1 MLPSTWQS
9 SEAKIKHLARL
20 RKIRFHLLLVLNL
33 WQFLHHES
41 VRFSLKWTLS
51 TAQKRFKCIYWI
63 LQMYNAYSSPPKK
76 HDLISFFLHGFIL
89 QTLPIKQSE
98 AKSDGLLEP
107 WSKNPNVCRH
117 MSAWS
122 IHPLHQFVQCHS
134 SDLSNVQ
141 NNRMAG
147 PGLWNAEQSFVGVGS
162 IWLWC
167 PFFVGH
173 LRPILR
179 IWIQKKQTEKCLKRN
194 EWSNAKTFNHG
205 FNWYDDNNTK
215 NQKNEMLYKS
225 WTSQLQ
231 FRVWR
236 QETSILQDCDFQEI
250 CLQDLC
256 LSRSTGR
263 ES

>member
-98 AKSDGLLEP
+98 AKSDGLSHAPNPQNLDRRIQMFVAICQLGPSTRCTNLPSAIVQICQTCRIIEWLAQAFGMRSNLLLE
-107 WSKNPNVCRH
+107 WDR
-117 MSAWS
+117 
-122 IHPLHQFVQCHS
+122 
-134 SDLSNVQ
+134 SDFDAPFLL
-141 NNRMAG
+141 AILG
-147 PGLWNAEQSFVGVGS
+147 PF
-162 IWLWC
+162 
-167 PFFVGH
+167 
-173 LRPILR
+173 
-179 IWIQKKQTEKCLKRN
+179 
-194 EWSNAKTFNHG
+194 
-205 FNWYDDNNTK
+205 
-215 NQKNEMLYKS
+215 
-225 WTSQLQ
+225 
-231 FRVWR
+231 
-236 QETSILQDCDFQEI
+236 
-250 CLQDLC
+250 
-256 LSRSTGR
+256 
-263 ES
+263 